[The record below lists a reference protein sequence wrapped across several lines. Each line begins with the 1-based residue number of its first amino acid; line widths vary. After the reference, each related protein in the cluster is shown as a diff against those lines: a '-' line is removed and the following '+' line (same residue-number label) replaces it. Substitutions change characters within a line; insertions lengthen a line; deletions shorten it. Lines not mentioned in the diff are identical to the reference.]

1 MCSASDLVVCAC
13 VVHARGTRGRANRG
27 RAAGGGVPPNLL
39 PAREYNSGFEAL
51 QAPLAHPA
59 HIAWPGKS
67 AAARWGAARSHHVR
81 RRRRCGGPTKRCPR
95 PGKLQR
101 GAWSNAWHQLRA
113 AATIFKWEAGGCEV
127 HRWCA
132 LDGGMLLEVIN
143 FGGGRSMRLLVQQ
156 AAARQ
161 SLADVGWVV
170 DRLGRAAAAAGPISD
185 VLCG

>member
-1 MCSASDLVVCAC
+1 
-13 VVHARGTRGRANRG
+13 
-27 RAAGGGVPPNLL
+27 
-39 PAREYNSGFEAL
+39 
-51 QAPLAHPA
+51 
-59 HIAWPGKS
+59 
-67 AAARWGAARSHHVR
+67 
-81 RRRRCGGPTKRCPR
+81 
-95 PGKLQR
+95 
-101 GAWSNAWHQLRA
+101 
-113 AATIFKWEAGGCEV
+113 V

-185 VLCG
+185 VLCGSAAGSLAGKSTEALV

>member
-1 MCSASDLVVCAC
+1 M
-13 VVHARGTRGRANRG
+13 
-27 RAAGGGVPPNLL
+27 
-39 PAREYNSGFEAL
+39 
-51 QAPLAHPA
+51 
-59 HIAWPGKS
+59 
-67 AAARWGAARSHHVR
+67 
-81 RRRRCGGPTKRCPR
+81 
-95 PGKLQR
+95 
-101 GAWSNAWHQLRA
+101 
-113 AATIFKWEAGGCEV
+113 

-185 VLCG
+185 FLCGSAAGSWAGKSTEALV